1 MDRVV
6 STKIWKDDADR
17 LKEIAEENGVTV
29 SELLR
34 MLVYDF
40 LESETELGVELEK
53 IKLNAER
60 KCKELKEVRG
70 LLGRLS
76 NYTNQIARAL
86 NHIAKQ
92 GTITR
97 EEEMEEMRRVAGE
110 VLATC
115 MLIENW
121 TNERD

>member
-1 MDRVV
+1 VDRVV
-6 STKIWKDDADR
+6 STKIWEEDAER
-17 LKEIAEENGVTV
+17 LKEIAEKNGVTV

-76 NYTNQIARAL
+76 NYTNQITKAL
-86 NHIAKQ
+86 NRIAKQ
-92 GTITR
+92 GTVTR
-97 EEEMEEMRRVAGE
+97 EEIEEVRKVAGE

-115 MLIENW
+115 LLVEDWI
-121 TNERD
+121 NERD

>member
-6 STKIWKDDADR
+6 STKIWEDDADR

-40 LESETELGVELEK
+40 LENETELGVELEK

-86 NHIAKQ
+86 NRIAKQ
-92 GTITR
+92 ETATR
-97 EEEMEEMRRVAGE
+97 EEIEEVRKVAGE

-115 MLIENW
+115 LLVENFL
-121 TNERD
+121 NERE

>member
-1 MDRVV
+1 VDRVV
-6 STKIWKDDADR
+6 STKIWEEDAER
-17 LKEIAEENGVTV
+17 LKEIAEKNGVTV

-76 NYTNQIARAL
+76 NYTNQITRAL
-86 NHIAKQ
+86 NRIAKQ
-92 GTITR
+92 GTVTR
-97 EEEMEEMRRVAGE
+97 EEIEEVRKVAGE

-115 MLIENW
+115 LLVEDWI
-121 TNERD
+121 NERD